1 MRRTTIH
8 SFTHTHTHI
17 NRGAERTRK
26 SSFFSTGH
34 GSQSD
39 LPTALTRC
47 LAGTSDICGAFSEPH
62 PHPAAAP
69 CDMPHFAATRRK
81 TLAPQAIF
89 FRDSRYI
96 CGFSLIFEPRIMHAA
111 FGRRSKIEK
120 SPHAVSTRADPPPP
134 SATLHRAASLEK
146 MSAEAAAAR
155 IERSHAPAT
164 RGVPAVSVEES
175 PRRCVS
181 AVKHRRRR
189 F

>member
-1 MRRTTIH
+1 MGILYIEL
-8 SFTHTHTHI
+8 FFD
-17 NRGAERTRK
+17 RTR
-26 SSFFSTGH
+26 
-34 GSQSD
+34 
-39 LPTALTRC
+39 LPIRSADSANSLFGRHKRY
-47 LAGTSDICGAFSEPH
+47 LRSIFGAA
-62 PHPAAAP
+62 PAAAP
-69 CDMPHFAATRRK
+69 CDMPHFAAARRK
-81 TLAPQAIF
+81 TLAPQATF

-96 CGFSLIFEPRIMHAA
+96 CGFSLVFEPRIMHAA

-189 F
+189 FRKKWAG